1 MQQAWSSPSK
11 LILKY
16 TQDRRVTNIYCAFTR
31 DQLPNWDNCTHW
43 RNHFHSG
50 AFFFFVKRRFVTSLY
65 IILQH
70 LLRGE
75 DKGNNEAIE
84 TQDFSEDQNEDHPH
98 K

>member
-50 AFFFFVKRRFVTSLY
+50 AFFFVKRRFVTSLY

>member
-1 MQQAWSSPSK
+1 MQQAWSNPSK

-43 RNHFHSG
+43 RNHFILEL
-50 AFFFFVKRRFVTSLY
+50 FFFVKRRFVTSLY
-65 IILQH
+65 IIPQH

-84 TQDFSEDQNEDHPH
+84 TQDFSKDQNEDHPH